1 MPFPADNTKNKL
13 KKRFFGGKKDYYMKN
28 KKLNRT
34 EKQFWIW
41 YINHGQPG
49 WTKQLPTEE

>member
-1 MPFPADNTKNKL
+1 
-13 KKRFFGGKKDYYMKN
+13 MKN
-28 KKLNRT
+28 KKLNRI

-49 WTKQLPTEE
+49 WTKQLPNCDNL